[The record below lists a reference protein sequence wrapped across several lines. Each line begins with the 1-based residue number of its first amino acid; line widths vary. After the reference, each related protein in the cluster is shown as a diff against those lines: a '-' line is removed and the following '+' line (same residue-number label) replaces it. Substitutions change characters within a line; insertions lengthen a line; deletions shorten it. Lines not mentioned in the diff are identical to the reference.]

1 MTLEQTL
8 QLNIAIRKQITLHT
22 KLYWYDGLGNNQ
34 MIKTQ
39 EAFNFY
45 SHLAGAIA
53 AIIGTVFLINV
64 ATGSAS
70 MIITALVYGLSVT
83 FLFSASSLY
92 HAFKKQENELS
103 FWRKMDRLAIFFMIA
118 GSYTPVCYFFLDDN
132 WRLPMISIQW
142 GLVAFG
148 LCSQLFFP
156 RAPRMIYALIFLVM
170 GWLLVF
176 PIQQILEV
184 MTSEQVALLFAGGL
198 AFTLGAIF
206 YAIKKPLMLPGLFS
220 FHELFH
226 VMVLIGGGCH
236 YALIYS
242 AFSATSAA

>member
-1 MTLEQTL
+1 MV
-8 QLNIAIRKQITLHT
+8 KS
-22 KLYWYDGLGNNQ
+22 
-34 MIKTQ
+34 Q

-45 SHLAGAIA
+45 SHLAGMIA
-53 AIIGTVFLINV
+53 AVVGTIFLVKV

-70 MIITALVYGLSVT
+70 MIATALIYGFSII

-132 WRLPMISIQW
+132 WRLPMIAIQW

-148 LCSQLFFP
+148 VCSQLFFP
-156 RAPRMIYALIFLVM
+156 RAPRMIYAVIFLIM
-170 GWLLVF
+170 GWMLVV
-176 PIQQILEV
+176 PMQQVLSV
-184 MTSEQVALLFAGGL
+184 MTTQQATLLFAGGV
-198 AFTLGAIF
+198 AFTIGAII
-206 YAIKKPLMLPGLFS
+206 YAIKRPLMIPGVFS

-226 VMVLIGGGCH
+226 VMVLVGGACH

-242 AFSATSAA
+242 AFSSAVVA

>member
-1 MTLEQTL
+1 
-8 QLNIAIRKQITLHT
+8 
-22 KLYWYDGLGNNQ
+22 

-45 SHLAGAIA
+45 SHLAGAVA
-53 AIIGTVFLINV
+53 AVVGTLFLINI
-64 ATGSAS
+64 ATDSAS
-70 MIITALVYGLSVT
+70 LLITALVYGLSIT

-92 HAFKKQENELS
+92 HAFKQKENELS

-118 GSYTPVCYFFLDDN
+118 GSYTPVCYFFLSDD

-156 RAPRMIYALIFLVM
+156 RAPRMLYAAIFLLM
-170 GWLLVF
+170 GWMLVF
-176 PIQQILEV
+176 PINEILEA
-184 MTSEQVALLFAGGL
+184 MTSTQVILLFIGGA
-198 AFTLGAIF
+198 AFTIGAIV
-206 YAIKKPLMLPGLFS
+206 YAIKKPLMLPGIFS

-226 VMVLIGGGCH
+226 VMVLIGGACH
-236 YALIYS
+236 YALIYN
-242 AFSATSAA
+242 AFSLHSVV

>member
-1 MTLEQTL
+1 MV
-8 QLNIAIRKQITLHT
+8 
-22 KLYWYDGLGNNQ
+22 
-34 MIKTQ
+34 KTQ

-53 AIIGTVFLINV
+53 AIIGTIFLIT
-64 ATGSAS
+64 AASGSAS
-70 MIITALVYGLSVT
+70 MIVTALVYGLSIT

-142 GLVAFG
+142 ALVAFG

-156 RAPRMIYALIFLVM
+156 RAPRMIYAIIFLLM
-170 GWLLVF
+170 GWMLVF
-176 PIQQILEV
+176 PIQQILDA
-184 MTSEQVALLFAGGL
+184 MTTEQAILLFSGGG
-198 AFTLGAIF
+198 AFTLGAVF
-206 YAIKKPLMLPGLFS
+206 YAIKRPLMLPGIFS

-226 VMVLIGGGCH
+226 VMVLIGGVCH

-242 AFSATSAA
+242 AFSATAAV